1 MTDVSPAH
9 DLTGGAVPDLDDPTT
24 DPFEVARRAAEVI
37 AARTGVERHDVALV
51 LGSGWGGA
59 ADLLGE
65 TVAELPS
72 HEVPGFSR
80 PAVQGHVGTLRSIRI
95 AGDGQRPDR
104 FALVLG
110 SRTHL
115 YEGRGVRRV
124 VHGVRTAAAT
134 GASAIVLTNGCG
146 GLNLAWGP
154 GTPVL
159 IRDHINLTATSPLEG
174 ATFVDLTDLYSP
186 RLRAVAREV
195 DASLDE
201 GVYVQFPGPHY
212 ETPAEVQMAGRIGGD
227 LVGMS
232 TTLEAIAARHAGL
245 EVLGISLVTNLG
257 AGISPEPLDH
267 AEVLEAGRA
276 AGPRIS
282 ALLADVVRRL

>member
-1 MTDVSPAH
+1 MSDVTPA
-9 DLTGGAVPDLDDPTT
+9 LDLDDPAT
-24 DPFEVARRAAEVI
+24 DPFDVARAAAAYIARA
-37 AARTGVERHDVALV
+37 TGVDRHDVLLV

-65 TVAELPS
+65 TVAEVPS
-72 HEVPGFSR
+72 REIPGFSA
-80 PAVQGHVGTLRSIRI
+80 PAVAGHGATTRSIRI
-95 AGDGQRPDR
+95 EGTDR
-104 FALVLG
+104 HALVLG

-124 VHGVRTAAAT
+124 VHGVRTAAAAGVST
-134 GASAIVLTNGCG
+134 VVLTNGCG
-146 GLNLAWGP
+146 GLNPAWKP

-174 ATFVDLTDLYSP
+174 ATFVDLTDLYSA
-186 RLRAVAREV
+186 RLRAVAREI
-195 DASLDE
+195 DPTLDD

-212 ETPAEVQMAGRIGGD
+212 ETPAEVKMAGVLGGD

-245 EVLGISLVTNLG
+245 EVLGISLMTNLG
-257 AGISPEPLDH
+257 AGISPEPLSH
-267 AEVLEAGRA
+267 EEVLEAGRA

-282 ALLADVVRRL
+282 ALLAQIVRRL